1 MKKRNLVLLC
11 GGRSG
16 EHRVSLASASFLLE
30 RLRAL
35 DHPCYP
41 VIIAQDG
48 RLYRYNGNANG
59 LTDAWQQAATPITL
73 CWDGAT
79 ATLCEAGQP
88 PLIPD
93 RILSC
98 LHGGD
103 GENGAIQ
110 GLLSALGLPFV
121 GCGVLPS
128 ALTADKAIAKTL
140 VAEAGIP
147 TAPFRIVRS
156 PTEIPEDLPFPIF
169 VKPIDGGSSIGA
181 TLVRERAAL
190 PSAVIE
196 ALSHSE
202 AALLEDYI
210 CGTEIELGVIEQ
222 ADGSL
227 TVSTPGEIA
236 VRHGFYD
243 YETKYQNSNVET
255 HIPAR
260 LTEEETQRAKQT
272 AATVF
277 RLLRCRHFCR
287 IDFFRTADGTLYFNE
302 VNTLPG
308 FTRYSMF
315 PLLFAHDGIDAVE
328 TLLSL

>member
-1 MKKRNLVLLC
+1 MC
-11 GGRSG
+11 SSRS
-16 EHRVSLASASFLLE
+16 
-30 RLRAL
+30 
-35 DHPCYP
+35 
-41 VIIAQDG
+41 
-48 RLYRYNGNANG
+48 
-59 LTDAWQQAATPITL
+59 
-73 CWDGAT
+73 
-79 ATLCEAGQP
+79 QP

-110 GLLSALGLPFV
+110 GLFSVLGLPFI

-156 PTEIPEDLPFPIF
+156 AAEIPDNLPFPIF

-181 TLVRERAAL
+181 ALVRERAAL
-190 PSAVIE
+190 PAAVAE

-222 ADGSL
+222 ADGRL

-236 VRHGFYD
+236 VRQGFYD
-243 YETKYQNSNVET
+243 YETKYQNPSVEM

-260 LTEEETQRAKQT
+260 LTEEEIQHAKQT
-272 AATVF
+272 AATIF

-287 IDFFRTADGTLYFNE
+287 VDFFRTADGTLYFNE

-328 TLLSL
+328 ALLSL